1 MENATLQSALI
12 QDADSDCCIL
22 DIHKFVVTRIMVIV
36 TSSISYLGWLLHKF
50 WLVIRSI
57 RVSSTHPSLLPISKF
72 PDSSQP
78 SSPVVRNCFSPLAQK
93 QVNLLPPTHKK
104 TLFLDLD
111 NTLITTKS
119 QSPPK
124 RYDLRM
130 RKETKG
136 GTKWYYVIKRPG
148 VDELFRAAVDFDFEI
163 VIFTAG
169 SRDYASPILDWLDP
183 NKEFISH
190 RLYRDS
196 CTMIGNGRLIKN
208 ITTTGRR
215 LDLSVFVDDNP
226 MSFVRPLD
234 NAIAVRPF
242 FGDCQDVVLHNL
254 VEFFEFQRKY
264 SDIRSAVKQYKAI
277 KSEEEELVWEC

>member
-1 MENATLQSALI
+1 MENATLQFASI
-12 QDADSDCCIL
+12 HGADSDCCSL
-22 DIHKFVVTRIMVIV
+22 DIHKSIVTRIMVIV
-36 TSSISYLGWLLHKF
+36 TSTISYLGWLLHKL

-57 RVSSTHPSLLPISKF
+57 RGSSTHPSLLPISKF

-78 SSPVVRNCFSPLAQK
+78 SSQVAKNCFSPLAQK

-111 NTLITTKS
+111 NTLITTKA
-119 QSPPK
+119 QTPPK

-130 RKETKG
+130 HKETKG

-148 VDELFRAAVDFDFEI
+148 VDELFRAAVDSDFEI

-169 SRDYASPILDWLDP
+169 SREYASPILDWLDP

-196 CTMIGNGRLIKN
+196 CTVIANGRLIKN
-208 ITTTGRR
+208 ITKTGRR

-226 MSFVRPLD
+226 MSFVRPLE
-234 NAIAVRPF
+234 NALAIRPF
-242 FGDCQDVVLHNL
+242 FGDCQDMVLHNL
-254 VEFFEFQRKY
+254 VEFFEFQKKY
-264 SDIRSAVKQYKAI
+264 SDLHTAVKQYQAI
-277 KSEEEELVWEC
+277 ESDEEELVWEC